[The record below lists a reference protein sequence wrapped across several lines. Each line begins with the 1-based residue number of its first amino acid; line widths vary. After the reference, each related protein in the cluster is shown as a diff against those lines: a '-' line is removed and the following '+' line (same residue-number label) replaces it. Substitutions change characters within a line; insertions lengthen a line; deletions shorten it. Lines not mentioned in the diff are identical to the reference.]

1 MGREVL
7 NVKVKCLFN
16 NEEHYLD
23 FPADINLDEYSI
35 VDYSSDLLIDDFM
48 IYEANINQLN
58 SLVRMVNELSVDDFK
73 KLNVILSSGEYAFD
87 MSEVLDVISNLDL
100 FEVIYGVNDYYG
112 LGKYLAGD
120 EETDYEKCGKEVF
133 EADNGMFIDGM
144 CLLCEDPCYK
154 KIKWS

>member
-7 NVKVKCLFN
+7 KVKVKSSTSDKT
-16 NEEHYLD
+16 HYLE
-23 FPADINLDEYSI
+23 FPAEINLDEYSI

-48 IYEANINQLN
+48 VYEANINQLN
-58 SLVRMVNELSVDDFK
+58 SLARMANDLSDDDFK
-73 KLNVILSSGEYAFD
+73 KLNDILSSGEYAFD
-87 MSEVLDVISNLDL
+87 MNEVLDVISNLDL
-100 FEVIYGVNDYYG
+100 FEVVYGVNDYYE

-120 EETDYEKCGKEVF
+120 DEVDYEKYGEKVF

-154 KIKWS
+154 KKNWK